1 MHTDHVHRYLES
13 DDPRASIPQKG
24 CLMSIDTQNLAT
36 VSQTSR
42 GMSVIY
48 EAIAEALLNIPDTTV
63 VDDVKRVAAA
73 MGDERFADV
82 TPSSD
87 LEQRFYNRFFVSS
100 SVYHIAW
107 TESAIWNSGIVDG
120 RIEYASPVPSRKAHV
135 AACYEDAGFD
145 YRRLSGYE
153 IAVSTLSPDAFAS
166 EMAFMAYLHDGG
178 ARAAEAEDPATAQ
191 ANLHLAKQFLEQ
203 HPSRWASRL
212 AEMAALTGDDY
223 YTRVLSFATEIIAL
237 DLEQLNVIEAR

>member
-1 MHTDHVHRYLES
+1 
-13 DDPRASIPQKG
+13 
-24 CLMSIDTQNLAT
+24 MSIDTQNLAT

-100 SVYHIAW
+100 SAYHIAW
-107 TESAIWNSGIVDG
+107 TESAI
-120 RIEYASPVPSRKAHV
+120 
-135 AACYEDAGFD
+135 
-145 YRRLSGYE
+145 
-153 IAVSTLSPDAFAS
+153 
-166 EMAFMAYLHDGG
+166 
-178 ARAAEAEDPATAQ
+178 
-191 ANLHLAKQFLEQ
+191 
-203 HPSRWASRL
+203 
-212 AEMAALTGDDY
+212 
-223 YTRVLSFATEIIAL
+223 
-237 DLEQLNVIEAR
+237 